1 MTAWIAGCMAM
12 VGAGGARHGGG
23 EEGGGL
29 NGGRGGRG
37 AEGRFRY

>member
-12 VGAGGARHGGG
+12 VGAGGSRHGGW

-37 AEGRFRY
+37 VEGRFRY